1 MTLALILHS
10 VIFVL
15 FIVIL
20 GNNLLLALEFWI
32 MKDYWL
38 LITIL
43 VFILFLGWRPTEYKG
58 NVIYHCQRVLLI
70 AVCY

>member
-1 MTLALILHS
+1 MIMALILHS

-20 GNNLLLALEFWI
+20 GSYLLLALEFWI

-38 LITIL
+38 LIAIL
-43 VFILFLGWRPTEYKG
+43 VFTLFLALAM
-58 NVIYHCQRVLLI
+58 HCISTQSRNL
-70 AVCY
+70 